1 MTSRYVKSNCSIR
14 FEYDGTVPLE
24 LFNIK
29 NVNAAGEEDRSQSTR
44 SHFWQI
50 FINSFS
56 HISRSAILGVYVN
69 DKQLCGGDGGD
80 GGDGAF
86 TNVSYCHRGCCCVF
100 LKFCNIFFGIGNDPP
115 LFQKFI
121 VFNGSFWQN
130 YRKNLQHTCIF
141 LSEMTPPPPWKFSES

>member
-1 MTSRYVKSNCSIR
+1 MMMTGRYVKSNCSIR

-56 HISRSAILGVYVN
+56 QISRSAILGVYVN

-86 TNVSYCHRGCCCVF
+86 TNVSYCHRVCCCVF
-100 LKFCNIFFGIGNDPP
+100 L
-115 LFQKFI
+115 
-121 VFNGSFWQN
+121 
-130 YRKNLQHTCIF
+130 
-141 LSEMTPPPPWKFSES
+141 